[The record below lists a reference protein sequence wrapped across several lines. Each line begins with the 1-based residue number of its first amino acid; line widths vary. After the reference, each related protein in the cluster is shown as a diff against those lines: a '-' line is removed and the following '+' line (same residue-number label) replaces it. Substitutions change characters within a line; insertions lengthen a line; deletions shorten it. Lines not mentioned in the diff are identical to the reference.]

1 MGGSSSDYNL
11 GYVFHPTSVAL
22 VGISGSPANMMR
34 SMFLDPLLEFGF
46 EGNVYL
52 VHPSGGE
59 LWGFTVYPS
68 IKDIP
73 EPVDYVITSIPAT
86 HTIQL
91 MRDCVTKGVKAIS
104 LFTAGFSETGEEEG
118 IRLENELASIAREG
132 GVRIIGPN
140 CMGIYCPSTRLSFDP
155 GFSKESGGVSFISQS
170 GGNSWRVVRMAEAQ
184 GVRFNKVISYGN
196 ACDIN
201 ETELIDYLADDPE
214 TKVIAAYIEGIRGGR
229 GFFQVLGRA
238 ARAKPVIILKGGRTG
253 AGARAVASHTGSL
266 AGAEAVWDSVFHQT
280 GAIRVYSVEELVNVV
295 VSFSFM
301 PLPRGRNVGILG
313 LGGGE
318 SVQSADD
325 CEAAGLSVPA
335 LPQEIRD
342 ELRGFTPL
350 AGCSVRNPVDSSM
363 VMSPED
369 YSKTVRL
376 VSGWSGI
383 DLMLAYVVIDLLP
396 SSVVKPDMVNMM
408 VGSVVEASKAS
419 AKPMAVVFSPGAS
432 AGQQGVENL
441 RRFHLAGLPVYH
453 NVSGAARAISKY
465 IQYHERIRPE

>member
-1 MGGSSSDYNL
+1 MHLKY
-11 GYVFHPTSVAL
+11 FC
-22 VGISGSPANMMR
+22 ISYRRTPNRPDGRIGAVPPYR
-34 SMFLDPLLEFGF
+34 P
-46 EGNVYL
+46 
-52 VHPSGGE
+52 
-59 LWGFTVYPS
+59 
-68 IKDIP
+68 
-73 EPVDYVITSIPAT
+73 
-86 HTIQL
+86 
-91 MRDCVTKGVKAIS
+91 KG
-104 LFTAGFSETGEEEG
+104 L
-118 IRLENELASIAREG
+118 G
-132 GVRIIGPN
+132 GVGTVRLPA
-140 CMGIYCPSTRLSFDP
+140 CPP
-155 GFSKESGGVSFISQS
+155 
-170 GGNSWRVVRMAEAQ
+170 
-184 GVRFNKVISYGN
+184 
-196 ACDIN
+196 
-201 ETELIDYLADDPE
+201 
-214 TKVIAAYIEGIRGGR
+214 
-229 GFFQVLGRA
+229 
-238 ARAKPVIILKGGRTG
+238 ARP
-253 AGARAVASHTGSL
+253 
-266 AGAEAVWDSVFHQT
+266 
-280 GAIRVYSVEELVNVV
+280 
-295 VSFSFM
+295 M
-301 PLPRGRNVGILG
+301 G